1 MKRICILLL
10 LLLMFPQIRGE
21 RKKVGL
27 ALGGGG
33 AKGMSHIGVLK
44 VLEEAGIPIDYI
56 AGTSMGA
63 IIGGLYAIGY
73 SASEID
79 SMVAEQNWPLLL
91 SDQVQRDNRTFPE
104 KEHSEKY
111 VLSLPFGIAKEER
124 MISGLIKG
132 QNLQNLFS
140 NLTIGY
146 HDSVDFN
153 TLQIPFACV
162 AVDLVNG
169 KEYVFHKGSLPIAM
183 RASMAIPA
191 AITPVKLDSM
201 ILVDGGLNNN
211 YPADVVKEM
220 GADIVIGVD
229 LGTSDLKERKKLE
242 SAVEIVGQIVALH
255 GYDKYVSNTQMT
267 DILIRPNTQPY
278 TSISFTPTAIDTLI
292 LRGQEAARMQWGPLM
307 ALKKAIGL
315 EDTTNMSPQKH
326 IVRKQENRFFIHK
339 IYFEGIVPGDEKWLM
354 KISELKEN
362 SWITLEE
369 LHDAMSVLIGTN
381 AYSNV
386 SYKLAGDEKR
396 DLHLSLQ
403 PKSATSVNFGVRF
416 DSEEIAAVLLNGT
429 FDHRKKLQTRLALT
443 GRIGKKTYGKLDFAI
458 NKNPLRG
465 LNLSYKFTY
474 HDLDLYYKGD
484 KTLNTTY
491 HNHAAEFSYSDMNW
505 LSFKFQAGLRYEHY
519 NYTSVL
525 SSNGSNEF
533 PKQNFFNYFATV
545 HFETLDRQYFP
556 TKGVSIGANYTLYTH
571 NFTSYNGH
579 FPFSAL
585 TAKFLSVLP
594 ATSHFS
600 IIPSIYGRV
609 LIGEDAAFP
618 YLNMVGGET
627 EGRYL
632 DHQLP
637 FAGINH
643 VDMFDNAM
651 VLLRLQLRQRIG
663 TNHYISL
670 IGNCGVHDD
679 NFFDI
684 LKGKYV
690 WGGTLGYYYDSMFGP
705 MNMTFGLSNW
715 AKSFKILLNLGYYF

>member
-1 MKRICILLL
+1 MFRIRL
-10 LLLMFPQIRGE
+10 
-21 RKKVGL
+21 
-27 ALGGGG
+27 
-33 AKGMSHIGVLK
+33 KGDGH
-44 VLEEAGIPIDYI
+44 LEISVFSAGILK
-56 AGTSMGA
+56 
-63 IIGGLYAIGY
+63 GL
-73 SASEID
+73 
-79 SMVAEQNWPLLL
+79 
-91 SDQVQRDNRTFPE
+91 
-104 KEHSEKY
+104 
-111 VLSLPFGIAKEER
+111 LPP
-124 MISGLIKG
+124 S
-132 QNLQNLFS
+132 Q
-140 NLTIGY
+140 
-146 HDSVDFN
+146 
-153 TLQIPFACV
+153 
-162 AVDLVNG
+162 
-169 KEYVFHKGSLPIAM
+169 
-183 RASMAIPA
+183 
-191 AITPVKLDSM
+191 
-201 ILVDGGLNNN
+201 
-211 YPADVVKEM
+211 
-220 GADIVIGVD
+220 
-229 LGTSDLKERKKLE
+229 
-242 SAVEIVGQIVALH
+242 
-255 GYDKYVSNTQMT
+255 
-267 DILIRPNTQPY
+267 
-278 TSISFTPTAIDTLI
+278 
-292 LRGQEAARMQWGPLM
+292 
-307 ALKKAIGL
+307 
-315 EDTTNMSPQKH
+315 
-326 IVRKQENRFFIHK
+326 
-339 IYFEGIVPGDEKWLM
+339 
-354 KISELKEN
+354 
-362 SWITLEE
+362 
-369 LHDAMSVLIGTN
+369 
-381 AYSNV
+381 
-386 SYKLAGDEKR
+386 
-396 DLHLSLQ
+396 
-403 PKSATSVNFGVRF
+403 
-416 DSEEIAAVLLNGT
+416 
-429 FDHRKKLQTRLALT
+429 
-443 GRIGKKTYGKLDFAI
+443 LDFAI

-556 TKGVSIGANYTLYTH
+556 TKGVSIGANYTLYTD